1 MTQAGGEENDQKGLN
16 VAGTARE
23 QGPLNCADDQQEP
36 AAQGGS
42 FLVEVIGRREQG
54 QRQSQKQKVSRA
66 GAQGAPER
74 RGDTRRPGVREP
86 FGRTVTNESM
96 INT

>member
-1 MTQAGGEENDQKGLN
+1 M
-16 VAGTARE
+16 
-23 QGPLNCADDQQEP
+23 
-36 AAQGGS
+36 
-42 FLVEVIGRREQG
+42 VEVIGRREQG

-74 RGDTRRPGVREP
+74 RGDTLRPGVREP

-96 INT
+96 INR